1 MISAVS
7 ATVLSTH
14 EKCCPDNQ
22 LNNPP
27 SSDLTLLAVPRFRVP
42 RTSQTAEPARK
53 LTRFCPTW
61 IRILFTSNMPVLMV
75 LGFTPDRPRLEL
87 LVSSPPM

>member
-14 EKCCPDNQ
+14 EKWCPGNQ

-27 SSDLTLLAVPRFRVP
+27 SSSDLTLLAVPRLRVP

-61 IRILFTSNMPVLMV
+61 IRILFTSRIPVEMV
-75 LGFTPDRPRLEL
+75 LGLTPDRPSLAR
-87 LVSSPPM
+87 SKS